1 MEPRTAIVNIDI
13 HQYEEAKTYLT
24 FIPYRIIGK
33 AEIKQNGLVHEVM
46 QISTNKYREVWNILL
61 SKGIKLY

>member
-1 MEPRTAIVNIDI
+1 MLVNIDI

-24 FIPYRIIGK
+24 FCKYTEVVK
-33 AEIKQNGLVHEVM
+33 KEILVDGLHTEVM
-46 QISTNKYREVWNILL
+46 IIQIPANKHRDVCTMLL